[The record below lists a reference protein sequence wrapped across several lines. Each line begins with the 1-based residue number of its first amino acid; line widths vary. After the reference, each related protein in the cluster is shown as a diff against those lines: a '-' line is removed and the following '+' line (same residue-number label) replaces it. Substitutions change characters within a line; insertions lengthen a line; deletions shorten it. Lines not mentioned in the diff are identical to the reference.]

1 MNCYP
6 KMLMKNKVLSDGAGR
21 FRMTW
26 VENEVVEMQAF
37 SRIELRQGQREKKDV
52 KNDERSRN
60 VV

>member
-1 MNCYP
+1 
-6 KMLMKNKVLSDGAGR
+6 MLMKNKVLSDGAGR